1 MHLLHIALLGSDAA
15 RVLQAV
21 AEAVGAGFL
30 ARLLRGGGSGS
41 GDAAARGDGGAA
53 LAAAV
58 AAALCR
64 APALAAAP
72 AFGAALV
79 PPLLSLAARAGTADA
94 AVADALDAAAAAAAA
109 SPAAREAALAAGGVA
124 AAAAAL
130 TARRGGNA
138 PPELAAPA
146 AALLSALLTDD
157 AAALATHAQAAAACL
172 PALAAALAA
181 SPGHAVQFEA
191 LRAAL
196 LLLAPPSAAADAV
209 HAALCAAGLVAVAD
223 SDDDDDVAVPDE
235 APWAE
240 HLARG
245 VAAMLAQA
253 RLPAPVRHAALRA
266 CAGAARLRGSAWLAC
281 AAGGALLTPLV
292 EVAVVEA
299 TVAMHSLARPDGAA
313 PGAADEAATLLGL
326 CLAVFEA
333 AVEALAAG
341 AADDEDNES
350 GPKNT
355 PGSAAT
361 VTAALRSL
369 GRLAAVLLDFLEDDA
384 ERCAEAQ
391 AEPGGAAMDADDD
404 DSDEEASPSSRGA
417 LRLAALRAL
426 GCFLAEVPG
435 AHRQRFLKL
444 LRWALSLRSAAS
456 PGGALGFLLPAL
468 LQATDVAS
476 AAAAAGSDD
485 FEAADAGVRDALA
498 AADALVDAGG
508 CASLAAFARA
518 VAAEAAGEEG
528 AALGEA
534 ALAAALGVMR
544 NVLARGVLA
553 PSADVDPDAAE
564 AREAAEKAFPPAL
577 AACCAWAR
585 DAPPDGELAAALR
598 DAGTPPASAARM
610 LDWLETLPC

>member
-1 MHLLHIALLGSDAA
+1 
-15 RVLQAV
+15 
-21 AEAVGAGFL
+21 VGAGFL
-30 ARLLRGGGSGS
+30 ARLLRGGGGSS

-64 APALAAAP
+64 APALASAP

-79 PPLLSLAARAGTADA
+79 TPLLSLAARSGTADA

-109 SPAAREAALAAGGVA
+109 SHAGREAALAAGGVA
-124 AAAAAL
+124 AAASAL

-138 PPELAAPA
+138 PPPPELAAPA
-146 AALLSALLTDD
+146 AALLSALLSDD

-172 PALAAALAA
+172 PPLAAALAA

-209 HAALCAAGLVAVAD
+209 HAALCDAGLVSVAD

-235 APWAE
+235 APWADD
-240 HLARG
+240 LARG

-266 CAGAARLRGSAWLAC
+266 CAGAARLRGPAWLAC
-281 AAGGALLTPLV
+281 AACGALLTPLV

-299 TVAMHSLARPDGAA
+299 TVAMHSLARPEGAA

-333 AVEALAAG
+333 AVEALAAS
-341 AADDEDNES
+341 AANDEDES
-350 GPKNT
+350 AKST
-355 PGSAAT
+355 SGSAT

-391 AEPGGAAMDADDD
+391 AEPGGASMDADGSGDD
-404 DSDEEASPSSRGA
+404 DDEACPSSRGA

-435 AHRQRFLKL
+435 AHRERVLKL
-444 LRWALSLRSAAS
+444 LRWVLSLRSAAS

-476 AAAAAGSDD
+476 AAAAAGADD

-518 VAAEAAGEEG
+518 VAAEAGGEEG

-564 AREAAEKAFPPAL
+564 ARDAAEKAFPPAL
-577 AACCAWAR
+577 AACVAWAR

-598 DAGTPPASAARM
+598 DARTPPAAAAHM